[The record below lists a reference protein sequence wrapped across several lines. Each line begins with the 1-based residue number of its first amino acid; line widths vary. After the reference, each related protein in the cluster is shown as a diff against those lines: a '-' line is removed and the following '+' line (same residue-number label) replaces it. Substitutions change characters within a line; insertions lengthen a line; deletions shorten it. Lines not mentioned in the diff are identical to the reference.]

1 MRVAIATFG
10 CKLNQY
16 ETQLMIEQLQ
26 RNGYEV
32 VGVDEEADFYI
43 INSCAVTSKASK
55 EARMLAKRVK
65 RKGIVIYTGCDS
77 YLEKKLEG
85 DVILVGN
92 SFKNSI
98 VEVLKKQIANISEES
113 KFYPLNSTIT
123 SFSEKSRAFVKIQE
137 GCNNHCTYCIIP
149 FLRGRERDKDESMVI
164 EEIKRLSK
172 SYPEIVITGTNIGS
186 YKNLKG
192 LIEKISKIDGEFRVR
207 ISSIEPMYVDF
218 ELIDMI
224 KDSTK
229 ISKHLHIP
237 LQSGSEKLLKLM
249 GRRYKKDR
257 FRQIV
262 EYCHKRGI
270 FVGTDVIVGFYGEGE
285 AEFKETYSFIEEL
298 PLSFGHVFS
307 YSKRPFTPAER
318 INLTLPKG
326 PVVRERNRIL
336 RELFSKKT
344 LESIKSLK
352 GKEVE
357 VVVEPTIVKT
367 EKGEFFKAVSSEYVK
382 VLVKSFK
389 KGLVKCRLV
398 DASNGFG
405 YGQWHG

>member
-55 EARMLAKRVK
+55 EARMLAKRLK
-65 RKGIVIYTGCDS
+65 RKGMVIYTGCDS

-85 DVILVGN
+85 DVILTGN

-98 VEVLKKQIANISEES
+98 VEVLKKQNANISEES

-262 EYCHKRGI
+262 EYCHKKGI

-318 INLTLPKG
+318 ISLTLPKG

>member
-85 DVILVGN
+85 DVILAGN

-98 VEVLKKQIANISEES
+98 VEVLKKQNANISEAS

-262 EYCHKRGI
+262 EYCHKKGI

>member
-55 EARMLAKRVK
+55 EARMLAKRLK
-65 RKGIVIYTGCDS
+65 RKGMVIYTGCDS

-85 DVILVGN
+85 DVILAGN

-98 VEVLKKQIANISEES
+98 VEVLKKQNANISEAS

-262 EYCHKRGI
+262 EYCHKKGI

-298 PLSFGHVFS
+298 PFSFGHVFS

-326 PVVRERNRIL
+326 PAVRERNRIL

>member
-16 ETQLMIEQLQ
+16 ETQLIIEQLQ

-65 RKGIVIYTGCDS
+65 RKGMVIYTGCDS

-85 DVILVGN
+85 DVILTGN

-98 VEVLKKQIANISEES
+98 VEVLKKQNANISEES

-262 EYCHKRGI
+262 EYCHKKGI

>member
-55 EARMLAKRVK
+55 EARMLAKRLK
-65 RKGIVIYTGCDS
+65 RKGMVIYTGCDS

-85 DVILVGN
+85 DVILAGN

-98 VEVLKKQIANISEES
+98 VEVLKKQNANISEAS

-262 EYCHKRGI
+262 EYCHKKGI

>member
-16 ETQLMIEQLQ
+16 ETQQMLEQLKN
-26 RNGYEV
+26 NGYEV
-32 VGVDEEADFYI
+32 VGIDEKADFYI

-55 EARMLAKRVK
+55 EARMLAKRLKK
-65 RKGIVIYTGCDS
+65 RGKVIYTGCDS

-85 DVILVGN
+85 EVILAGN

-98 VEVLKKQIANISEES
+98 VEVLKKGEVNVSEES
-113 KFYPLNSTIT
+113 KFYPINSTIT

-149 FLRGRERDKDESMVI
+149 FLRGKERDKDENTVI
-164 EEIKRLSK
+164 EEIKKLSR

-186 YKNLKG
+186 YKDLKG
-192 LIEKISKIDGEFRVR
+192 LVKKISEIEGEFRVR

-218 ELIDMI
+218 ELIDI
-224 KDSTK
+224 VADSRV
-229 ISKHLHIP
+229 SKHLHIP

-249 GRRYKKDR
+249 GRRYKKER

-262 EYCHKRGI
+262 EYCHKKGI

-307 YSKRPFTPAER
+307 YSRRPFTPAEK
-318 INLTLPKG
+318 INLELPRG
-326 PVVRERNRIL
+326 PVARERNRIL

-344 LESIKSLK
+344 AESIKSLQ

-357 VVVEPTIVKT
+357 VVVEPTVVKT
-367 EKGEFFKAVSSEYVK
+367 ERGKFFKAVSSEYVK

-389 KGLVKCRLV
+389 KGLVRCKLV
-398 DASNGFG
+398 DVSKEFG
-405 YGQWHG
+405 YGQWHE

>member
-65 RKGIVIYTGCDS
+65 RKGMVIYTGCDS

-85 DVILVGN
+85 DVILTGN